1 MTQNLKNSK
10 KLHTM
15 PLPLKYHKKQKINRF
30 VEIVRRERFFRKK
43 LYEKKFIFAIDFE
56 DNSIYD
62 PTTIF

>member
-1 MTQNLKNSK
+1 
-10 KLHTM
+10 M

-30 VEIVRRERFFRKK
+30 VEIVRRERFFRKN
-43 LYEKKFIFAIDFE
+43 YMRKKFIFAIDFE